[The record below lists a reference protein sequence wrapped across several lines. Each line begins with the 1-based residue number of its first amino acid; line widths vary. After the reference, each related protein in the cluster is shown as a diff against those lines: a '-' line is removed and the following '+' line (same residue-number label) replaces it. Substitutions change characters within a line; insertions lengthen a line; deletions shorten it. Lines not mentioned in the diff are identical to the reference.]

1 MSPRRVPGKKLLKM
15 LLPIVGLLLL
25 VVALTMVWLVYKVT
39 RPPRQ
44 AYLVTPEKFTLLSE
58 RGLKATNEEWT
69 NRDGTKAR
77 GWLLRG
83 TPGSP
88 AVILLHR
95 YGADRSWLLNLGV
108 KLNEATNYTILWPD
122 LRGHGIDPP
131 VAWTSF
137 GGRET
142 EDLSAAIEYL
152 KSLKVQ
158 ERPLV
163 GGPVGLYGVELG
175 AYAALREG
183 ARNPNVRALVLDS
196 VPSAPLDILNAA
208 VKDRTG
214 LSNNFLKW
222 LTRTGTGIYFLG
234 RFDNTPLCEAAK
246 EVGDRRVLLLA
257 GEDSADLR
265 ASTLALAQCLP
276 PGVEVQGDLPLT
288 GYNLPLATGVQGEEY
303 DRRVIDF
310 FDKELPKSSPS
321 ATPTL
326 TNHQLNPHG

>member
-1 MSPRRVPGKKLLKM
+1 M

-25 VVALTMVWLVYKVT
+25 VVAITMIWLVFTVT
-39 RPPRQ
+39 RPSRQ

-83 TPGSP
+83 APGSP

-108 KLNEATNYTILWPD
+108 KLNEATNYTVLLPD

-131 VAWTSF
+131 IAWSSF

-142 EDLSAAIEYL
+142 EDLGAAIEYL

-158 ERPLV
+158 DRQLV
-163 GGPVGLYGVELG
+163 GDAIGLYGVELG

-183 ARNPNVRALVLDS
+183 AHNQSVRALVLDS
-196 VPSAPLDILNAA
+196 VPAAPNDILNAA

-214 LSNNFLKW
+214 LSNNLLMW
-222 LTRTGTGIYFLG
+222 LARGGTRIYFFG
-234 RFDNTPLCEAAK
+234 SYDNRLSCDAAK
-246 EVGDRRVLLLA
+246 EIGDRRVLLLS
-257 GEDSADLR
+257 GEGPADLR
-265 ASTLALAQCLP
+265 ASTLALAQCFP
-276 PGVEVQGDLPLT
+276 SGVEVKGDLTLT

-310 FDKELPKSSPS
+310 FDKELPKSSQPTVS
-321 ATPTL
+321 AEPG
-326 TNHQLNPHG
+326 H

>member
-1 MSPRRVPGKKLLKM
+1 MPGKKLLKM

-25 VVALTMVWLVYKVT
+25 AIAITMVWLIFKVT

-122 LRGHGIDPP
+122 LRGHGVDPP
-131 VAWTSF
+131 VAWSSF

-152 KSLKVQ
+152 KGLKVQ
-158 ERPLV
+158 DRPLV
-163 GGPVGLYGVELG
+163 GESLGLYGVELG
-175 AYAALREG
+175 AYAALRE
-183 ARNPNVRALVLDS
+183 AEHNQNVRALALDS
-196 VPSAPLDILNAA
+196 IPTAPSDILNDA
-208 VKDRTG
+208 VKERTG
-214 LSNNFLKW
+214 LDNNLLKW
-222 LTRTGTGIYFLG
+222 LARGAVRLYFMG
-234 RFDNTPLCEAAK
+234 GYDNTPSCETAK
-246 EVGDRRVLLLA
+246 QVSNRRVLLLS
-257 GEDSADLR
+257 GEGPADLR
-265 ASTLALAQCLP
+265 ASTLALAQCFP
-276 PGVEVQGDLPLT
+276 PGIEVKGDLPLT
-288 GYNLPLATGVQGEEY
+288 GYNLPLAPGVQGEEY

-310 FDKELPKSSPS
+310 FGKELSNSSQP
-321 ATPTL
+321 ATPTPSG
-326 TNHQLNPHG
+326 H

>member
-1 MSPRRVPGKKLLKM
+1 M
-15 LLPIVGLLLL
+15 LLPILGLLLL
-25 VVALTMVWLVYKVT
+25 VVAIATTWLVLTVT

-83 TPGSP
+83 APGSP

-108 KLNEATNYTILWPD
+108 KLNEATNYTVLWPD
-122 LRGHGIDPP
+122 LRGHGTDPA

-142 EDLSAAIEYL
+142 EDLGAAIEYL
-152 KSLKVQ
+152 KGLKVQ
-158 ERPLV
+158 ERQLV
-163 GGPVGLYGVELG
+163 GDSIGLYGVELG

-183 ARNPNVRALVLDS
+183 AHNQYVRALVLDS
-196 VPSAPLDILNAA
+196 VPAAPNDILNAA
-208 VKDRTG
+208 VKERVG
-214 LSNNFLKW
+214 LSNNLLLW
-222 LTRTGTGIYFLG
+222 LARGGMRIYFLG
-234 RFDNTPLCEAAK
+234 GYDNTPSCDAAK
-246 EVGDRRVLLLA
+246 EIGDRHVLLLA
-257 GEDSADLR
+257 GEGPPELR
-265 ASTLALAQCLP
+265 DSTLALAQCFP
-276 PGVEVQGDLPLT
+276 PGVEVKGDLALT

-310 FDKELPKSSPS
+310 FDKELPKSSQP
-321 ATPTL
+321 ATPAQRGG
-326 TNHQLNPHG
+326 H

>member
-1 MSPRRVPGKKLLKM
+1 MPRRVPGKKLLKM
-15 LLPIVGLLLL
+15 LLPIVGLLFLA
-25 VVALTMVWLVYKVT
+25 VVTTSVWLVFKVT

-44 AYLVTPEKFTLLSE
+44 AYLVTPEKFTLLSA

-122 LRGHGIDPP
+122 LRGHGVDPP
-131 VAWTSF
+131 VAWSSF

-142 EDLSAAIEYL
+142 DDLGAAIEYL
-152 KSLKVQ
+152 QGLKTGDRQ
-158 ERPLV
+158 LI
-163 GGPVGLYGVELG
+163 GGPIGLYGVELG

-183 ARNPNVRALVLDS
+183 AHNQSVRVLVLDS
-196 VPSAPLDILNAA
+196 VPATPNDILNAA
-208 VKDRTG
+208 VKQRTG
-214 LSNNFLKW
+214 LNNSLLMW
-222 LTRTGTGIYFLG
+222 LARGGTRIYFLG
-234 RFDNTPLCEAAK
+234 GYDNTPSCDAAK
-246 EVGDRRVLLLA
+246 NMGNRRVLLLA
-257 GEDSADLR
+257 GEGSAELR
-265 ASTLALAQCLP
+265 DSTLALAQCFP
-276 PGVEVQGDLPLT
+276 AGVEVKGDLPLT

-310 FDKELPKSSPS
+310 FDKELSNSSQ
-321 ATPTL
+321 TPTPADSG
-326 TNHQLNPHG
+326 H